1 MRREIVFV
9 HIPKTAGTSL
19 RNALER
25 AADDHTILRDYGK
38 APETSPALYNLVHV
52 QKKPLQLREVFD
64 SQRRGVLL
72 SGHFPA
78 HRYSEVFRPK
88 SFITFIRDPIDRVIS
103 EHNHFVSYQSWTQP
117 LEEFA
122 TTQRFR
128 NVISKFLA
136 RVNLKRFGFIGI
148 MENFET
154 DIPALGRFLGTELS
168 VRRDNTGSYPHQPAS
183 SVAPEVRAQIA
194 ALNLDDIDLYERL
207 KRERD
212 PSGLISRRA

>member
-38 APETSPALYNLVHV
+38 APETSPALFNLVHV

-64 SQRRGVLL
+64 NEKRGVLL

-78 HRYSEVFRPK
+78 HRYWEIFRPK
-88 SFITFIRDPIDRVIS
+88 SFVTFVRDPVDRVMS
-103 EHNHFVSYQSWTQP
+103 EHNHFVSHQGWTAS
-117 LEEFA
+117 LDEFA
-122 TTQRFR
+122 STQRFR
-128 NVISKFLA
+128 NVMSKFLS

-148 MENFET
+148 MENFEA
-154 DIPALGRFLGTELS
+154 DISALGRFLGTELPP
-168 VRRDNTGSYPHQPAS
+168 RRDNTGSYHGLLAS
-183 SVAPEVRAQIA
+183 PVTPEMRGRIA
-194 ALNLDDIDLYERL
+194 ELNPDDIELYERL

-212 PSGLISRRA
+212 LSGPISRRA

>member
-19 RNALER
+19 RNTLER
-25 AADDHTILRDYGK
+25 AAADHTILRDYGM

-64 SQRRGVLL
+64 KEKHGVLL

-78 HRYSEVFRPK
+78 HRYWEIFRPK
-88 SFITFIRDPIDRVIS
+88 SFITFIRDPVDRVIS
-103 EHNHFVSYQSWTQP
+103 EHNHFVSHQGWITP
-117 LEEFA
+117 LDEFA
-122 TTQRFR
+122 ATPRFR
-128 NVISKFLA
+128 NVMSKFLA

-148 MENFET
+148 MENFDA
-154 DIPALGRFLGTELS
+154 DIPALGRFLGTKLS
-168 VRRDNTGSYPHQPAS
+168 VRRDNRGSYPRQLAP
-183 SVAPEVRAQIA
+183 SVTPEMCGRIA
-194 ALNLDDIDLYERL
+194 ELNSDDVELYERL

-212 PSGLISRRA
+212 DGGLISQRA